1 MRAFSRYLF
10 SGLLLC
16 LAPFAHAQRKIG
28 EVVVTGDQAIG
39 VKITATSADM
49 QQLAHLAF
57 ESHGRYKVVGS
68 GAIFDLRFTSVAAN
82 QVKVDVTRGAA
93 KTPVLSETFA
103 GSSARNA
110 LLRAA
115 DAVVAATNGLGLRGY
130 FTSRLTF
137 ILQQR
142 GNRGDICTADL
153 FMGEAKQL
161 THDNALTLSP
171 RWSPDG
177 SRIIYTS
184 YFRTGAPD
192 IYLLDAATGRKETF
206 VSFKGTNMGARF
218 SPNGQRVA
226 MVLSGEGTPE
236 IYLGN
241 AQGPKNVKP
250 ITRSG
255 AAKSS
260 PSWSPDGARIVFTME
275 PGPQLYVVPAGGGA
289 PQRLASGYSY
299 TAEPDWSAANPDK
312 IACTV
317 REGGRYQIAVYSFKA
332 GRAKVVSQAAFDGI
346 EPSWLPDG
354 RHLVYTARD
363 RSTSVVCILDTETG
377 ESTPLKIGTPALQA
391 NVWTPAR

>member
-260 PSWSPDGARIVFTME
+260 PSWSPDGSRMVFTME

>member
-1 MRAFSRYLF
+1 
-10 SGLLLC
+10 
-16 LAPFAHAQRKIG
+16 
-28 EVVVTGDQAIG
+28 
-39 VKITATSADM
+39 M

-68 GAIFDLRFTSVAAN
+68 GAIFDLRFTAVAAN
-82 QVKVDVTRGAA
+82 QVRVEVTRGAA
-93 KTPVLSETFA
+93 KTPVLAETFA
-103 GSSARNA
+103 GTSARHA

-115 DAVVAATNGLGLRGY
+115 DAVVVATNGLGLRGY
-130 FTSRLTF
+130 FTARLAF
-137 ILQQR
+137 ILQPR
-142 GNRGDICTADL
+142 GNRGDVCTADL
-153 FMGEAKQL
+153 FLGEAKQL
-161 THDNALTLSP
+161 THDNALTLAP

-177 SRIIYTS
+177 ARIVYTS

-192 IYLLDAATGRKETF
+192 IYLLDAATGRKETY

-236 IYLGN
+236 LYLGN
-241 AQGPKNVKP
+241 VQGPKNVKP

-260 PSWSPDGARIVFTME
+260 PAWSPDGARIAFTME
-275 PGPQLYVVPAGGGA
+275 PGPQLYVVSAAGGT
-289 PQRLASGYSY
+289 PQRLATGYSF

-317 REGGRYQIAVYSFKA
+317 RDGGRYQIAVYSFKA

-346 EPSWLPDG
+346 EPAWLPDG

-363 RSTSVVCILDTETG
+363 RATSVLCILDTETG

-391 NVWTPAR
+391 SVWTPAR

>member
-260 PSWSPDGARIVFTME
+260 PSWSPDGSRIVFTME
-275 PGPQLYVVPAGGGA
+275 PGPQLYVVPARGGT

>member
-260 PSWSPDGARIVFTME
+260 PSWSPDGSRIVFTME
-275 PGPQLYVVPAGGGA
+275 PGPQLYVVPAGGGT